1 MGKFNDAHSETGNG
15 HSSNCHTPAKTRK
28 ILYQMMVVESSQN
41 RHDLEV
47 VTAKEGKKNVYGDLQ
62 IVMIPQIIFLLMR
75 IKSYARLLMY
85 KQGLVCTRE
94 NLLLV
99 LYHLMAVAVHS
110 NLFKV
115 LL

>member
-1 MGKFNDAHSETGNG
+1 MGIAVEMKISVQALKKT
-15 HSSNCHTPAKTRK
+15 AKTRK

-47 VTAKEGKKNVYGDLQ
+47 VTAKEKKNVYGDLQ